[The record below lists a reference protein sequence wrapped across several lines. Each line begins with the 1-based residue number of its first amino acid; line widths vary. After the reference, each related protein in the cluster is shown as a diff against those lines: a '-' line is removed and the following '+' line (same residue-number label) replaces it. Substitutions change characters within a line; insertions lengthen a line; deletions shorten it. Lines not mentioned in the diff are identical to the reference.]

1 MGGRSTGTLR
11 TMAEDTA
18 ASDPVVLF
26 GEELVQAPPLPQLL
40 ADAQTRLA
48 ALRDRYGDV
57 LPAGERFELLNEA
70 LDELDHAL
78 EGVRAARERLARIE
92 HRLTLAFDQSLAR
105 LRTAERELD
114 EIV

>member
-1 MGGRSTGTLR
+1 
-11 TMAEDTA
+11 MAEDTA
-18 ASDPVVLF
+18 RQPVVLF
-26 GEELVQAPPLPQLL
+26 GEELVQAPPLPELL
-40 ADAQTRLA
+40 AEAQSRLA

-57 LPAGERFELLNEA
+57 LPAGERFELLSEA

-92 HRLTLAFDQSLAR
+92 NRLTLAFDQSMAR

-114 EIV
+114 EIA

>member
-1 MGGRSTGTLR
+1 
-11 TMAEDTA
+11 MAEDRA
-18 ASDPVVLF
+18 AQPVVLF
-26 GEELVQAPPLPQLL
+26 GEELSQAPPLPELL
-40 ADAQTRLA
+40 ADVQTRLA

-57 LPAGERFELLNEA
+57 LPAGERFELLSEG

-105 LRTAERELD
+105 LRAAERELD
-114 EIV
+114 EIAPG